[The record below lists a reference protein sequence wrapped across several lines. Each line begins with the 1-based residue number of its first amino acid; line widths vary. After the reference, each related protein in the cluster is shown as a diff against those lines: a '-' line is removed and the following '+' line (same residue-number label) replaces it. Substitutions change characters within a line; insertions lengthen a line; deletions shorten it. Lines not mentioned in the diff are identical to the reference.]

1 MNKLEQLQEA
11 IDAIPDEYNIVRK
24 VMTNL
29 LNQGALQTLRDYSL
43 GALDMA
49 RHLTS
54 EENLLDS
61 LRLVRGLLK

>member
-11 IDAIPDEYNIVRK
+11 IDAIPDEYNIIRN

-29 LNQGALQTLRDYSL
+29 LNWGALQGMRDYSL

-49 RHLTS
+49 QHLTS
-54 EENLLDS
+54 EEALLNS
-61 LRLVRGLLK
+61 LRHLRALLK

>member
-11 IDAIPDEYNIVRK
+11 IDAVPDEYNIVRN

-54 EENLLDS
+54 EDSLLDT
-61 LRLVRGLLK
+61 LRLLRALLK

>member
-1 MNKLEQLQEA
+1 MNKLEQLQQA
-11 IDAIPDEYNIVRK
+11 VAAIPDEYNIVRN

-29 LNQGALQTLRDYSL
+29 LNQGALQGMRDYSL

-54 EENLLDS
+54 EEALLNS
-61 LRLVRGLLK
+61 LRHLRALLK

>member
-1 MNKLEQLQEA
+1 MTKLEQLQEA
-11 IDAIPDEYNIVRK
+11 IDAIPDEYNIVRN

-29 LNQGALQTLRDYSL
+29 LNRGALQSMRDYSL

-54 EENLLDS
+54 ENTLLDS
-61 LRLVRGLLK
+61 SRHLRALLK